1 VASADFEVGIIGGG
15 PGGAAMAGYMAKAG
29 VSCVVFERELFPREH
44 VGESLVPSST
54 RVFRDLDFLPVME
67 KSKFPR
73 KYGAAWTSAVGKAF
87 EHDWE
92 GLAPENYVDFRF
104 EERPQPGVDQPY
116 TYHVDRGKFDLLLLQ
131 HVHEMGAAVYEGIRV
146 DGADFSDADGVD
158 VRFTMGKK
166 EMRTRV
172 KMLVDASGRNTL
184 IGNQMG
190 WKVKDPVFDQYAL
203 HTWFGGYDR
212 AAATSQPEKDLFIFI
227 HFLPITNSWV
237 WQIPITD
244 DITSIGVVM
253 QKKNFKASKASRE
266 SFFWECVKSRPQI
279 YDELQ
284 RAEQLRPFK
293 AEGDYSYA
301 MTKIVGDRIALV
313 GDAAR
318 FVDPIFSTGVSIAL
332 NSSRF
337 ASNDILAAAEA
348 GDYSEARFKSYE
360 TTIRR
365 GTKNWHEF
373 ISVYYR
379 LNVLF
384 TAFVQDPRYRLDVL
398 KLLQGDVYDD
408 DQPPVLAKM
417 KEMVSKVERDPNH
430 LLHDALGDLTSHAF
444 EPSF

>member
-1 VASADFEVGIIGGG
+1 
-15 PGGAAMAGYMAKAG
+15 MAGYLAKAG
-29 VSCVVFERELFPREH
+29 ISCVVFERELFPRQH

-54 RVFRDLDFLPVME
+54 RAFRDLDFLPVME
-67 KSKFPR
+67 AAKFPR
-73 KYGAAWTSAVGKAF
+73 KYGAAWTSATGKSFDHDF
-87 EHDWE
+87 ED
-92 GLAPENYVDFRF
+92 LAVEDYADVRF
-104 EERPQPGVDQPY
+104 DERAQPGVDLPY

-146 DGADFSDADGVD
+146 NGADVSDRDGVD
-158 VRFTMGKK
+158 VQFTMGKK
-166 EMRTRV
+166 DMSTRV
-172 KMLVDASGRNTL
+172 NMLVDASGRNTL

-190 WKVKDPVFDQYAL
+190 WKIKDPVFDQYAL

-212 AAATSQPEKDLFIFI
+212 AAATDQPGKDFYIFI
-227 HFLPITNSWV
+227 HFLPLTNTWV
-237 WQIPITD
+237 WQIPISD

-253 QKKNFKASKASRE
+253 QKGNFKTSKASRE
-266 SFFWECVKSRPQI
+266 QFFWDCLKSRPRI

-284 RAEQLRPFK
+284 RAEQLRPLK

-301 MTKIVGDRIALV
+301 MSKIVDDRVVLV

-337 ASNDILAAAEA
+337 ASADIIAASEA
-348 GDYSEARFKSYE
+348 GDYSGSRFKTYE

-384 TAFVQDPRYRLDVL
+384 TAFIRDPRYRYDVL

-417 KEMVSKVERDPNH
+417 KEMVSKVERNPQH
-430 LLHDALGDLTSHAF
+430 ILHDALGDLTSHAF